1 MKKKILTGVM
11 MAMIAMSVTA
21 CGAEKADSAVT
32 AEVNT
37 EAQPQE
43 DDKGLKEMFEEKDND
58 AKTKEE
64 KTKEEET
71 DEEETE
77 EEKTEEESKESN
89 NKEEKKK
96 NDKSE
101 ISDDWEDMQFTMD
114 GEFYAL
120 PMTFSVLE
128 DEGWEIN
135 TDVYDDGDEV
145 EPGDTKVVCIYNDDY
160 DEDLSTFVSVTNYGK
175 STKSLS
181 DCVIRNFSVDA
192 AFADE
197 LLKDIPEIVVAQGI
211 TWGSTADE
219 VVEAFG
225 EPESIYEAESL
236 GYVTYTY
243 ENDDE
248 DCEMEFMIFENTGV
262 TEIVIG
268 TRKEKPSST
277 SGHSSS
283 SSASTNNGGKKKDA
297 DISDDWKDMEFIFD
311 GEKYSLEDAPYATLQ
326 ESGWDFDLADYG
338 YEDGYVLNPND
349 QISGTVDLSNP
360 DYNEDLDVSVG
371 FINRTKKIKDI
382 KECSIWSFDCS
393 IEYGTELLDNVPD
406 MTIAQG
412 ITWGSTAEEVIEAFG
427 EPDDEYRS
435 DALGYTEYTYEDDY
449 DKYLRI
455 YVYDDYGVT
464 EIQMKLY
471 E

>member
-1 MKKKILTGVM
+1 M
-11 MAMIAMSVTA
+11 MS
-21 CGAEKADSAVT
+21 
-32 AEVNT
+32 
-37 EAQPQE
+37 
-43 DDKGLKEMFEEKDND
+43 
-58 AKTKEE
+58 
-64 KTKEEET
+64 
-71 DEEETE
+71 
-77 EEKTEEESKESN
+77 
-89 NKEEKKK
+89 
-96 NDKSE
+96 
-101 ISDDWEDMQFTMD
+101 SDDWEDMQFTMD

-120 PMTFSVLE
+120 PITFGVLE

-248 DCEMEFMIFENTGV
+248 DCEMEFMIYENTGV
-262 TEIVIG
+262 TEIEIG
-268 TRKEKPSST
+268 TRKEKTAAT
-277 SGHSSS
+277 SGNSLSAG
-283 SSASTNNGGKKKDA
+283 ASTNNNGKKKDA

-311 GEKYSLEDAPYATLQ
+311 GEKYSLEDAPFETLQ
-326 ESGWDFDLADYG
+326 DNGWDFDLAEYG
-338 YEDGYVLNPND
+338 HEDGYVLNPND
-349 QISGTVDLSNP
+349 KISGTIYLSNS
-360 DYNEDLDVSVG
+360 DYDKDLDVMVG
-371 FINRTKKIKDI
+371 FINRTKKVKDI
-382 KECSIWSFDCS
+382 KECSIWTFDCS
-393 IEYGTELLDNVPD
+393 IAYGSRLLQDVPE

-412 ITWGSTAEEVIEAFG
+412 ITWGSTADEVVEAFG
-427 EPDDEYRS
+427 EADDEYRS
-435 DALGYTEYTYEDDY
+435 DDLGYTKYTYEDDY
-449 DKYLRI
+449 DKYLDI

-464 EIQMKLY
+464 EIEMRLY